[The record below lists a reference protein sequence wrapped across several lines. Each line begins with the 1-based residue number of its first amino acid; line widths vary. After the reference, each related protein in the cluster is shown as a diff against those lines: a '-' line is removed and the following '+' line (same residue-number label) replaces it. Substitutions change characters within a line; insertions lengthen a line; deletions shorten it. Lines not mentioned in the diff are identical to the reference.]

1 MSEKHKSGMYGIGTV
16 FRKESRENFRDRRA
30 IFNSLLLGPILFP
43 FMFIALV
50 WFTTAAEQERA
61 EKTLEVPVI
70 GAELAPSLIRFLE
83 QEGMVVKAPPEDP
96 EAVVR
101 RQEELVIIR
110 ILPEYPDKWN
120 AGEPAPVEVIAD
132 PSRQESSVPIRRVK
146 TLLAMYSQQ
155 TGILRLQLRGVSPQ
169 VMAAVDMRDVDLST
183 AKSRAILAMI
193 FLPYVLMITAF
204 TGGMH
209 LAMDTT
215 AGEKERKSLE
225 PLLINPV
232 PRWQIMTGKLI
243 TTTLFAMAS
252 LALTLV
258 SFKLVLPLMPVG
270 AFGVDLTLSVMS
282 LLQILLIIG
291 PVAIL
296 ASSLLTL
303 LASFAKSYREAQSY
317 MSLVVMI
324 PLIPSIIFMA
334 NPIKPDTSM
343 MLVPLFSQ
351 NLLIGEIIRGDAIP
365 LLWYALSIGSTLIIG
380 LVLAV
385 IAANLYNKPRL
396 IFSGS

>member
-1 MSEKHKSGMYGIGTV
+1 MKGLTTV
-16 FRKESRENFRDRRA
+16 LRKEIKENIRDRRA

-43 FMFIALV
+43 LMFVGLV
-50 WFTTAAEQERA
+50 WFTTSAEQERA
-61 EKTLEVPVI
+61 EKVLEVPVV
-70 GAELAPSLIRFLE
+70 GSENAPSLIRFLE
-83 QEGMVVKAPPEDP
+83 QQGVVIKEPPDDP

-101 RQEELVIIR
+101 SQEELVIIR
-110 ILPEYPDKWN
+110 IPEEFAEKWSE
-120 AGEPAPVEVIAD
+120 GEPAPVEVISD

-146 TLLAMYSQQ
+146 LLLAGYGQQ
-155 TGILRLQLRGVSPQ
+155 IGVLRLQLRGISPQ
-169 VMAAVDMRDVDLST
+169 LASAIMIRDIDLST
-183 AKSRAILAMI
+183 PKSRALLAMI

-232 PRWQIMTGKLI
+232 PRWQIMSGKLI
-243 TTTLFAMAS
+243 TTMLFAMAS

-258 SFKLVLPLMPVG
+258 SFKIVLPLMPIG
-270 AFGVDLTLSVMS
+270 AFGIDLSLDVETL
-282 LLQILLIIG
+282 LLILLVIA

-296 ASSLLTL
+296 AASLLTL

-317 MSLVVMI
+317 MGLVVMI

-334 NPIKPDTSM
+334 NPVKPDTWM
-343 MLVPLFSQ
+343 MSIPLFSQ
-351 NLLIGEIIRGDAIP
+351 NLLIGEFVRGDTAP
-365 LLWYALSIGSTLIIG
+365 LAWYALSVSSTLVIG
-380 LVLAV
+380 LALAV
-385 IAANLYNKPRL
+385 IAANLYNRPRL
-396 IFSGS
+396 VFSGS